1 MIRWLAAI
9 LAAGLL
15 LSACGSQSLD
25 SAMKSWVSQSNYV
38 ANNSQLITDAQHSV
52 AALRVKDESNK
63 DLHTVCAVMYL
74 ESDQAG
80 AALPTPDTL
89 VTKLLGDAYIKLNA
103 GANVCYDAGSD
114 SAKRALAISDLSKGV
129 GSLDEAYARI
139 KSDTSSSS
147 S

>member
-1 MIRWLAAI
+1 VIRWLAAI

-15 LSACGSQSLD
+15 LSACGSQSLET
-25 SAMKSWVSQSNYV
+25 AMRSWVAQSGYV
-38 ANNSQLITDAQHSV
+38 ANNGQLITDAQRSV
-52 AALRVKDESNK
+52 DALRAKDESNR

-89 VTKLLGDAYIKLNA
+89 ATKLLGDAYIKLNA
-103 GANVCYDAGSD
+103 GANVCYDAGTD
-114 SAKRALAISDLSKGV
+114 PAKRALAISDLSKGV

-139 KSDTSSSS
+139 KSDTSSPPS
-147 S
+147 